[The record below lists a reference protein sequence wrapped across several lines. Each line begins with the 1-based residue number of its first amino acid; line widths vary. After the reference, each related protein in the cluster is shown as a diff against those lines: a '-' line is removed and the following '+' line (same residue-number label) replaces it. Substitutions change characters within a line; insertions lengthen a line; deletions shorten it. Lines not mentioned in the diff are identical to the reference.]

1 MQEGVSAAYKAVM
14 KPAEGTVLTVSR
26 LAAKQAVDT
35 AAAGETDL
43 ERVLEDAIRVGY
55 AALAQ
60 TTEMN
65 PVLKKAGVVD
75 AGGKGYLLILE
86 GMLAE
91 LRGEPMPE
99 TARTGES
106 REEKADFATHGGGG
120 DHLRLRHGIHRPQ
133 GHGRYLAGAAA
144 DISQQH
150 R

>member
-65 PVLKKAGVVD
+65 PVLKRPAWWTP
-75 AGGKGYLLILE
+75 A
-86 GMLAE
+86 
-91 LRGEPMPE
+91 
-99 TARTGES
+99 AR
-106 REEKADFATHGGGG
+106 A
-120 DHLRLRHGIHRPQ
+120 
-133 GHGRYLAGAAA
+133 
-144 DISQQH
+144 IS
-150 R
+150 